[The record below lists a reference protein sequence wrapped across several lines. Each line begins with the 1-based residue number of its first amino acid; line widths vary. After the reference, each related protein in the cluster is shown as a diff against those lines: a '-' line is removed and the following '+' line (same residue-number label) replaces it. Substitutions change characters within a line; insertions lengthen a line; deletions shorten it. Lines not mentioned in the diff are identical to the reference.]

1 MISIWQLFFCRKEL
15 LRCDADSI
23 PEIIQSLGFKG
34 EEDIDTIVCEAIT
47 LYKIAPRS
55 LCR

>member
-1 MISIWQLFFCRKEL
+1 MAIIFCRKEL

-34 EEDIDTIVCEAIT
+34 EEDIDTIVCDAIS